1 MELQN
6 DQQPLSGIRVLDL
19 THGVAG
25 PYCTKLLADFGTD
38 VVKVERPVTG
48 DYARSLGPFPEDDPH
63 LETSGIFLHLIT
75 NKRSVVLDL

>member
-25 PYCTKLLADFGTD
+25 PYCTKLLADFGAD

-48 DYARSLGPFPEDDPH
+48 DYAR
-63 LETSGIFLHLIT
+63 
-75 NKRSVVLDL
+75 